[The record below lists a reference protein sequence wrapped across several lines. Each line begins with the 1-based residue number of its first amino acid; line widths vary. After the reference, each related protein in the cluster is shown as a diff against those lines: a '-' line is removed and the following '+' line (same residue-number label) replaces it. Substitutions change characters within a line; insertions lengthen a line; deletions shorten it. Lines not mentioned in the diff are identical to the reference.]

1 MPLRAA
7 KRLLSRAGVAQQ
19 PASGAIARSEK
30 DGSGALRLSWV
41 WTTNTHPDCNLG
53 DALSAVV
60 VAAICQLPIERA
72 AFGAKVERLA
82 AVGTIG
88 HALHS
93 GKVHL
98 WGTGFD
104 VQRDQTG
111 ALNGYKVPEDT
122 ELAIHAVRGRR
133 TAEALRKRGLDVPEN
148 YGDPV
153 WFLPKIFPHPSEKTH
168 DLGVIVHISELERP
182 TAESVVRAT
191 IERYRLPEEF
201 ASRIRIIN
209 TYTPATIEG
218 LQGKVDEITSC
229 RRILSTSLHGL
240 VIAEAY
246 GIPCA
251 WFSGHKGKS
260 GLLPI
265 DGENPID
272 HRMKDFYSGVDRD
285 CVLSYLQPFNRE
297 TDWSATMRFID
308 DHWRPVSYTG
318 ERLFSAFPLKP
329 QVRLSDEKWSIPP
342 GLLEQIPL

>member
-7 KRLLSRAGVAQQ
+7 KKLLSRSGPQ
-19 PASGAIARSEK
+19 PAAGAIARTGDNASK
-30 DGSGALRLSWV
+30 ALRLSWV
-41 WTTNTHPDCNLG
+41 WTTHSHPDCNLG

-60 VAAICQLPIERA
+60 VSALCGLRVQRA
-72 AFGAKVERLA
+72 AFGANVERLA

-104 VQRDQTG
+104 MARDRTG
-111 ALNGYKVPEDT
+111 NLIGYSIPDDT
-122 ELAIHAVRGRR
+122 QIVVHAVRGRR
-133 TAEALRKRGLDVPEN
+133 TAEALRKKGLVVPEN

-153 WFLPKIFPHPSEKTH
+153 WFLPKIFPDATSKTH
-168 DLGVIVHISELERP
+168 ELGVIVHISELETP
-182 TAESVVRAT
+182 TADSVVKSAL
-191 IERYRLPEEF
+191 ERYRLPEEL
-201 ASRIRIIN
+201 ASSIRIIN
-209 TYTPATIEG
+209 TYTPSTIEG
-218 LQGKVDEITSC
+218 LRRKVDEIVSC

-240 VIAEAY
+240 VIAETY

-251 WFSGHKGKS
+251 WFPTYSETP

-265 DGENPID
+265 EGEKPID

-285 CVLSYLQPFNRE
+285 HVLSFPQPLGLK
-297 TDWSATMRFID
+297 TDWSAAMRFID
-308 DHWRPVSYTG
+308 ENWQALTYTG
-318 ERLFSAFPLKP
+318 ERLFNAFPLKP
-329 QVRLSDEKWSIPP
+329 KVRFKDEQWRIPD